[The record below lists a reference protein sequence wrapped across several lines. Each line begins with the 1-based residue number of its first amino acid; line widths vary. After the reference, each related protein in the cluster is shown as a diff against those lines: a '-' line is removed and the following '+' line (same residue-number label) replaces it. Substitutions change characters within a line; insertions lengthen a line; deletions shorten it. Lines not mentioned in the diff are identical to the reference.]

1 MNKQLKDIGTKSL
14 VYLIWKKSKIMY
26 GISLQIF
33 YIKLNYWNI
42 LTIYILTESS
52 ELSAILD

>member
-1 MNKQLKDIGTKSL
+1 MS
-14 VYLIWKKSKIMY
+14 